1 MRFGSFI
8 TTFDRPEALRGCI
21 EAVLGQ
27 TRPPDVFL
35 VVDNGSDP
43 ATREVVDAY
52 PTVEYVSPGEN
63 LGSAGGCA
71 HGIEQLYERGCDWM
85 HSIDDDNP
93 PTTVDTI
100 ERMIGL
106 TERHADERLGAV
118 AATGANWDW
127 STGEVERIPDSVLS
141 GDLEIDIIGGSNQL
155 TVSRAVVDAIGTPE
169 KQFFFGFYDPLYS
182 LRIKQAGFT
191 IWIDGDLMRTYR
203 ELAGRIGIDYGPSL
217 RPRDPSHALWR
228 RYYVS
233 RNYIFRMRTTFH
245 RPDLARRE
253 AMKGVARA
261 AMAWTKGPAYGWDYT
276 RLQLR
281 GIFDGYRGRLGRRVD
296 PVKKPEF
303 AD

>member
-8 TTFDRPEALRGCI
+8 TTFDRPEVLRDCI
-21 EAVLGQ
+21 EAVLRQ

-35 VVDNGSDP
+35 VVDNGSLP

-52 PTVEYVSPGEN
+52 DAVEYVTAGEN

-71 HGIEQLYERGCDWM
+71 FGIEQLYDRDCDWM
-85 HSIDDDNP
+85 HSIDDDDA
-93 PTTVDTI
+93 PTTDDTI
-100 ERMIGL
+100 QRMIAL
-106 TERHADERLGAV
+106 IERHPEERLGAV
-118 AATGANWDW
+118 AATGANWNW
-127 STGEVERIPDSVLS
+127 ATGEVERIADEVLS

-155 TVSRAVVDAIGTPE
+155 TVSRTVVDLIGPPE

-191 IWIDGDLMRTYR
+191 IRIDGDLMRTYR
-203 ELAGRIGIDYGPSL
+203 ELAGRIGIEYGPSL
-217 RPRDPSHALWR
+217 RPRDPAHALWR

-253 AMKGVARA
+253 AMKGVARS
-261 AMAWTKGPAYGWDYT
+261 AMAWTRGPSYGWTYS
-276 RLQLR
+276 RLQAR
-281 GIFDGYRGRLGRRVD
+281 GILDGYRGRLGRRVE
-296 PVKKPEF
+296 PVKKPHF
-303 AD
+303 T

>member
-8 TTFDRPEALRGCI
+8 TTFDRPQVLRECI
-21 EAVLGQ
+21 EAVLDQ
-27 TRPPDVFL
+27 TRKPDVFL
-35 VVDNGSDP
+35 VVDNGSAP

-52 PTVEYVSPGEN
+52 PTVEYVSPGDN

-71 HGIEQLYERGCDWM
+71 YGIEQLYDRGCDWM
-85 HSIDDDNP
+85 HSIDDDNAP
-93 PTTVDTI
+93 KTDDTI
-100 ERMIGL
+100 ERMIAL
-106 TERHADERLGAV
+106 IERHPDERLGAV

-127 STGEVERIPDSVLS
+127 AVGEVERISDSSLS

-191 IWIDGDLMRTYR
+191 IRVDGDLMRTYR
-203 ELAGRIGIDYGPSL
+203 EATGRTGVAYGRSI
-217 RPRDPSHALWR
+217 RPRDPQHALWR

-233 RNYIFRMRTTFH
+233 RNYIFRMRTTFR

-253 AMKGVARA
+253 AMKGLARA
-261 AMAWTKGPAYGWDYT
+261 AMAWTRGPSYGLTYT
-276 RLQLR
+276 RLQVR
-281 GIFDGYRGRLGRRVD
+281 GIADGYRGRLGRRVE
-296 PVKKPEF
+296 PVKKPHF
-303 AD
+303 F